1 MAERLLWE
9 QEAVGSSPAP
19 STTKYTGKEEW
30 HMHNSL
36 LAVGVIIV
44 LALIA
49 YIALY
54 CKHDGAKIGMM
65 KPAKV
70 LGYSLFVIVP
80 YAFLVCVIYLFI

>member
-19 STTKYTGKEEW
+19 STTKYTGKEER

-36 LAVGVIIV
+36 LAVGV
-44 LALIA
+44 
-49 YIALY
+49 IALY